1 MRGSGKEIRFG
12 FVSRRGFLGAS
23 AAGVA
28 AVVSSD
34 GSGSGPAG

>member
-1 MRGSGKEIRFG
+1 MG

-28 AVVSSD
+28 AAV
-34 GSGSGPAG
+34 